1 MNNLERIMDRI
12 VELGAWLSGRPIWI
26 VVSMLGIL
34 LLIAGLLRC
43 FPSKSMAAIFCGL
56 TVLSLFAA
64 LNPWLLSTVAIA
76 DIILVLVAI
85 YDLTTLPSSKRFH
98 VERQMLR
105 VVSLRKPHQVVLTV
119 SSRGLSAPPVE
130 IRDDVPQAFRAEPS
144 SFTIT
149 PSPNQ
154 QHILTYHAFAS
165 LRGKFEMHRVY
176 LRLRSWF
183 GLWYRYDSIPCPGS
197 LQVYPDLKQL
207 EEYSL
212 LARTNRLS
220 LVGVR
225 RTRRVGQDHD
235 FERLRDYTPDDNYKH
250 LDWRTTARRQKLT
263 VKDFQTSQSQRVIIL
278 VDCGRMMTNE
288 VNGLS
293 FLDHALNAALML
305 SYVALR
311 QGDSVGMLCFSNT
324 VHSLIPPKSGR
335 SQMNLLLHAAFDRFP
350 QLVESRYDLVFQ
362 QLAAKC
368 NRRALVI
375 LITNVMDALNS
386 HQIERHLRSLTG
398 RHLPL
403 AILLRDRGL
412 FGTAMPAESND
423 SSFYAASAASEI
435 LSWRQ
440 RLLTSL
446 QHQGILVIDAF
457 PDQLTA
463 PLVNRYLEIK
473 ARHLL

>member
-1 MNNLERIMDRI
+1 LDNILTQI
-12 VELGAWLSGRPIWI
+12 VESGAWLAGHPIWI
-26 VVSMLGIL
+26 IVSMLGIL
-34 LLIAGLLRC
+34 MLIGGLLRC
-43 FPSKSMAAIFCGL
+43 FPSKYMAAMFFGV
-56 TVLSLFAA
+56 TVFSLFATM
-64 LNPWLLSTVAIA
+64 NQPLLPIVAIA
-76 DIILVLVAI
+76 DIILVLVAA
-85 YDLTTLPSSKRFH
+85 YDLTTPPTTKRFQ
-98 VERQMLR
+98 VERQMMR

-119 SSRGLSAPPVE
+119 SSRGLSAPPVD
-130 IRDDVPQAFRAEPS
+130 ICDDLPQEFRAEPS
-144 SFTIT
+144 SFTII
-149 PSPNQ
+149 PSPRK

-165 LRGKFEMHRVY
+165 SRGKFEMHCVH
-176 LRLRSWF
+176 LRLRSRL
-183 GLWYRYDSIPCPGS
+183 GLWYRYGAIPCPGA

-263 VKDFQTSQSQRVIIL
+263 VKDFQTSQSQRVVFLI
-278 VDCGRMMTNE
+278 DCGRMMTNE
-288 VNGLS
+288 VDGLS

-350 QLVESRYDLVFQ
+350 QLVESRYDLAFQ
-362 QLAAKC
+362 QIAAKC

-386 HQIERHLRSLTG
+386 QQIERHLRTLTG

-412 FGTAMPAESND
+412 FEAAGPTEPND
-423 SSFYAASAASEI
+423 LEFYAASAASEI
-435 LSWRQ
+435 LCWRQ
-440 RLLTSL
+440 RLLMSL
-446 QHQGILVIDAF
+446 QHQGVLVIDAF
-457 PDQLTA
+457 PEQLTA